1 MGVLVYNCPSKC
13 VIHEEGNNS
22 YGYQIRLLMYLIF
35 SELLKKY
42 PMNEWMN
49 ESAICVRLNNTW
61 RMFVYTYPLPL
72 PPNSDKW
79 WPVEGTFS
87 KLYTTYFGGKN
98 RPHYHQISS
107 LLSSPSSKSKST
119 SCSRYYKHH
128 QLDSTISGI
137 CLSMRT
143 LFVHSMGLAQK
154 ILALW

>member
-42 PMNEWMN
+42 PMNEWMK
-49 ESAICVRLNNTW
+49 VL
-61 RMFVYTYPLPL
+61 FVSVSTTLDECLFIHIPSPSRRTLISGDRSREHF
-72 PPNSDKW
+72 PN
-79 WPVEGTFS
+79 
-87 KLYTTYFGGKN
+87 YIHIFGGKN
-98 RPHYHQISS
+98 KPHYHQISS

-143 LFVHSMGLAQK
+143 LLVHSMGLAQK